1 MMMMTMKDLMIRTR
15 MLMTTMM
22 TRIMMMTTM
31 MMMMKMICKKGTV
44 IMGIMVR
51 SITEGIMAITLT
63 GTILILPIIIDTH
76 ITAIIVGMAP
86 TRTVTAATITIIITI
101 TTTIITGST
110 AGSTTH
116 DRW

>member
-1 MMMMTMKDLMIRTR
+1 
-15 MLMTTMM
+15 MM
-22 TRIMMMTTM
+22 TRIMMMMTM
-31 MMMMKMICKKGTV
+31 MIMMMKMICKKGID

-51 SITEGIMAITLT
+51 SITEGTMAITLT
-63 GTILILPIIIDTH
+63 GTILIHPIIIDTH
-76 ITAIIVGMAP
+76 ITVIIVGTAP
-86 TRTVTAATITIIITI
+86 TRTVTAVTTIIIITI